1 MISTTIKTIQVPQHS
16 EVWLNG
22 TLYYDQNKTFE
33 LDSDQT
39 TPLLIYLHGGG
50 LIYGTR
56 NDLPKYHME
65 LFVNMGYQVLC
76 LDYPLF
82 PSITFDVLLD
92 TIEAYIRWICQK
104 PMALRPF
111 NAYDLFGRSAGSYL
125 AFKWTEMCIKNN
137 HYQKPRNLIA
147 FYGYPT
153 YNVDVFNDPQMHKN
167 HIHIPSNALK
177 GMPMDQLIT
186 DDPLLLR
193 AVYYAYL
200 RQEGKWLETLFS
212 INVRSW
218 NFRDP
223 FYQSLISRYD
233 VDKTTLSDF
242 PNTFMAASVED
253 DDVPFSIGKQF
264 SKRLPNSVFHQ
275 VYGLPHDFDKH
286 ISHTEVKNLLHKLM
300 VWLQNNN

>member
-1 MISTTIKTIQVPQHS
+1 MNTTTFKTIQVPQHS

-22 TLYYDQNKTFE
+22 TLYFDQNKPSD
-33 LDSDQT
+33 LDADQT

-56 NDLPKYHME
+56 NDLPKYHIE

-76 LDYPLF
+76 LDYPLL
-82 PSITFDVLLD
+82 PSVTFDVLLA
-92 TIEAYIRWICQK
+92 TIEAYIRWISQK

-125 AFKWTEMCIKNN
+125 AFKWTELCIKNN

-153 YNVDVFNDPQMHKN
+153 YNVDAFNDPQMHKN
-167 HIHIPSNALK
+167 HIHIHSNALK
-177 GMPMDQLIT
+177 GMPMDQVIT
-186 DDPLLLR
+186 DDPLLQR

-200 RQEGKWLETLFS
+200 RQEGKWLETLFG
-212 INVRSW
+212 
-218 NFRDP
+218 P
-223 FYQSLISRYD
+223 FYQNSISKYD

-242 PNTFMAASVED
+242 PRTFMTASIDD
-253 DDVPFSIGKQF
+253 DDVPYSIGKQF
-264 SKRLPNSVFHQ
+264 SKQLPNVVFHQ

-286 ISHTEVKNLLHKLM
+286 ISHTEVKNLMQKLM
-300 VWLQNNN
+300 VWLKNSP

>member
-1 MISTTIKTIQVPQHS
+1 MNTTTFKTIQVPQHS

-22 TLYYDQNKTFE
+22 TLYYDQDKPSD
-33 LDSDQT
+33 LDADQT

-56 NDLPKYHME
+56 NDLPKYHIE

-76 LDYPLF
+76 LDYPLL
-82 PSITFDVLLD
+82 PSVTFDVLLA
-92 TIEAYIRWICQK
+92 TIEAYIRWISQK

-125 AFKWTEMCIKNN
+125 AFKWTELCIKNN

-153 YNVDVFNDPQMHKN
+153 YNVDAFNDPQMHKN
-167 HIHIPSNALK
+167 HIHIPTNALK
-177 GMPMDQLIT
+177 GMPMDQVIT
-186 DDPLLLR
+186 DDPLLQR

-200 RQEGKWLETLFS
+200 RQEGKWLETLFG
-212 INVRSW
+212 
-218 NFRDP
+218 P
-223 FYQSLISRYD
+223 FYHNSITKYD

-242 PNTFMAASVED
+242 PRTFMTASIDD
-253 DDVPFSIGKQF
+253 DDVPYSIGKQF
-264 SKRLPNSVFHQ
+264 SKQLPNVVFHQ

-286 ISHTEVKNLLHKLM
+286 ISHTEVKNLMQKLM
-300 VWLQNNN
+300 VWLKNSP